1 MPKQYA
7 RVCHGSDVNARSRAM
22 AESPQS
28 ADALR
33 SPITLSVVIMAYNE
47 EDNLPHL
54 LPLVREYLSG
64 HERIDDWEVLVVD
77 DGSVDGTARVVEEAS
92 VSDPRI
98 RLLRHSANRGMG
110 AAIRT
115 GYDAARCQYVTQ
127 LPADLQV
134 LPAVFDRFLPH
145 VPAHDLVLSVY
156 EDRNE
161 VLVRRIL
168 SRGYRILGRLLVG
181 RRADYTGTMMFRRSL
196 LDNIVLGSDS
206 FVANL
211 EFPIKALNRG
221 ATHTLVTFVPEPRLS
236 GASKV
241 ANSRRIL
248 FVFGELLKMRLRG
261 L

>member
-1 MPKQYA
+1 
-7 RVCHGSDVNARSRAM
+7 
-22 AESPQS
+22 
-28 ADALR
+28 
-33 SPITLSVVIMAYNE
+33 MAYNE
-47 EDNLPHL
+47 EENLPHL
-54 LPLVREYLSG
+54 LPLVVEYLVG
-64 HERIDDWEVLVVD
+64 HNRIEDWEVLVVD
-77 DGSVDGTARVVEEAS
+77 DGSMDGTSRVVEEA
-92 VSDPRI
+92 VTREPRI
-98 RLLRHSANRGMG
+98 RLLRHPANRGMG

-134 LPAVFDRFLPH
+134 LPTVFDRFLPH
-145 VPAHDLVLSVY
+145 VPEHDLVLSVY

-161 VLVRRIL
+161 VVVRRIL
-168 SRGYRILGRLLVG
+168 SRGYRIVGRLLVG

-196 LDNIVLGSDS
+196 LDEITLGSDS

-248 FVFGELLKMRLRG
+248 FVFSELLKMRLRG